1 MKAAIT
7 TLAMALLALSFMSPG
22 FAEGTKEK
30 GEVAEILI
38 KVMTPDGPRW
48 YKLGA
53 DLSKVD
59 VSEGQV
65 IEFSYEG
72 DTIDAV
78 TVVPGDKAKQNGA
91 D

>member
-1 MKAAIT
+1 MVKTAIT
-7 TLAMALLALSFMSPG
+7 AIGAAVLALSFGAPA
-22 FAEGTKEK
+22 FADTEK
-30 GEVAEILI
+30 GEVAEILV

-53 DLSKVD
+53 DLSKID

-65 IEFSYEG
+65 IEFSYEN

-78 TVVPGDKAKQNGA
+78 TVLPEGQEKTEGN
-91 D
+91 

>member
-1 MKAAIT
+1 MKHAIT
-7 TLAMALLALSFMSPG
+7 ALATALFALAYGVPG
-22 FAEGTKEK
+22 HAEGAKEK
-30 GEVAEILI
+30 GEVAEILV

-59 VSEGQV
+59 VKEGKI

-78 TVVPGDKAKQNGA
+78 TVLPEAEGEKKQGD
-91 D
+91 